1 MRFKEQKLKL
11 KRNLM
16 PAKALTHISQV
27 KLSIKSALIAVLFT
41 PMLGLAEDVTYP
53 DPIARWQDEGVSIVS
68 EFKAPNGM
76 RGFTAMYEG
85 VGITLYL
92 MADGEHVMWG
102 DLYDAKGTDLS
113 AVALEDAIYSKMAEQ
128 LWQRM
133 EKSTWVQ
140 DGDPEAKQIVYV
152 FTDPNCPYC
161 HEFWQTARPWVESGK
176 VQLRHI
182 LVGILSDES
191 PLKAAAILNDKA
203 PSDALLAYEQAGGQ
217 GQLTLPD
224 AIDEKTLAKLE
235 ANLEIMDALGASA
248 TPAIYY
254 LSPEGRLQQQLGMPD
269 EKQLKAIMAE

>member
-1 MRFKEQKLKL
+1 MTILNTNLSKSTGILSSALLNTKFKLKHTL
-11 KRNLM
+11 LAM
-16 PAKALTHISQV
+16 TFIPA
-27 KLSIKSALIAVLFT
+27 IA
-41 PMLGLAEDVTYP
+41 LAEEVTYP
-53 DPIARWQDEGVSIVS
+53 EPIARWQQEGVSIVS

-92 MADGEHVMWG
+92 MADGEHVLWG

-113 AVALEDAIYSKMAEQ
+113 AEALEAAIYSKMAAE
-128 LWQRM
+128 LWERM

-140 DGDPEAKQIVYV
+140 DGSTEAKQIVYV

-161 HEFWQTARPWVESGK
+161 REFWQTSRPWVESGK

-191 PLKAAAILNDKA
+191 PLKAAAILNDKDPA
-203 PSDALLAYEQAGGQ
+203 AALLAYEQSNGQ
-217 GQLTLPD
+217 GALALPNE
-224 AIDEKTLAKLE
+224 IDEKTLANLE
-235 ANLEIMDALGASA
+235 SNLEIMDALGASA

-254 LSPEGRLQQQLGMPD
+254 LSPKGRLQQQLGMPD
-269 EKQLKAIMAE
+269 DKQLKAIMGEPE